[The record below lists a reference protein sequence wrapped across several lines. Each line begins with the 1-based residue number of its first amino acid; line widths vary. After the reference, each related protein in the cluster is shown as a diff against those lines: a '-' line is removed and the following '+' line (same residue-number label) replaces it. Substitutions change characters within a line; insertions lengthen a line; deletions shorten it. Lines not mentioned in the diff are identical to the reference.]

1 MVLLA
6 FLKLTFL
13 LFLHLSIFFYTH
25 PPFKTYHWIWRP
37 WRGKKV
43 KMIFYASMDFVWKSD
58 YDCYYHY
65 DYHIIAHTNNNQLV
79 IPFNTW
85 IPPSSHRHL
94 LLRAYHIFLFQR
106 KKPKLN
112 VTKCFLLFLCTLKQQ
127 ESVFFFSFRGKMH
140 KLNASR
146 SRTKVPSPQNHTGII
161 GSPSLI
167 PSTFFGDIKTWR
179 VIMSVYDMH
188 SFMQLTTKETSSY
201 YTGTQAGGNA
211 HTRILY
217 SCSQPRIFR
226 RSFEFWLY
234 FFPS

>member
-85 IPPSSHRHL
+85 IPPSSHPPPPIASISHL
-94 LLRAYHIFLFQR
+94 FISE
-106 KKPKLN
+106 KKTK
-112 VTKCFLLFLCTLKQQ
+112 TKCNKVFSLIFVYTETAGECLLFFFQGKKCINWMQVEVELK
-127 ESVFFFSFRGKMH
+127 SLHLKIIP
-140 KLNASR
+140 ASSAVR
-146 SRTKVPSPQNHTGII
+146 
-161 GSPSLI
+161 
-167 PSTFFGDIKTWR
+167 
-179 VIMSVYDMH
+179 H
-188 SFMQLTTKETSSY
+188 SFLQHFLV
-201 YTGTQAGGNA
+201 
-211 HTRILY
+211 I
-217 SCSQPRIFR
+217 
-226 RSFEFWLY
+226 
-234 FFPS
+234 